1 MQSDRD
7 GTNTHHHPLASPCTI
22 CKTELVTPS
31 PRPNLSN
38 FATVWLLSTFSPQP
52 LRADCVGNKQPQPSP
67 WLAIVIERWKR
78 RRAEKNT
85 RQIPVCGAYGALC
98 PNLSPINFLGPS
110 FFRNKFPFPQK
121 GTTPRRT
128 WYTKNIQNQFW
139 DRGGKHLWIKF
150 QWPRCC
156 LSLCKSPTNTAP
168 RNSTLFFGCNPSVA
182 EYFSMGQPPWTL
194 KIPKLGLNKFP
205 RGIIFSGTGLG
216 KNPTRTNPV
225 TTMEGI
231 AKKSREE

>member
-1 MQSDRD
+1 MEPIP
-7 GTNTHHHPLASPCTI
+7 TITHLHHRARSA
-22 CKTELVTPS
+22 KQNFVTPS

-52 LRADCVGNKQPQPSP
+52 LQADCVGNKQPQPSP

-78 RRAEKNT
+78 SRAEKNT
-85 RQIPVCGAYGALC
+85 RQIPVCGAYGGLC

-139 DRGGKHLWIKF
+139 DRGGKHLWTWIKF

-168 RNSTLFFGCNPSVA
+168 RNSTHSFLWLQPQCRWIFFHGTSP
-182 EYFSMGQPPWTL
+182 
-194 KIPKLGLNKFP
+194 LNFENTKV
-205 RGIIFSGTGLG
+205 G
-216 KNPTRTNPV
+216 
-225 TTMEGI
+225 
-231 AKKSREE
+231 AK